1 MHSTRRAYVEVSTEC
16 MADLGPLMDAGLE
29 VICSAASDRLGIV
42 KLMIAGDVLPE
53 ECEASADACVQ
64 KLRTVTITMTQETYG
79 RQRLVR
85 VSDIRLA

>member
-1 MHSTRRAYVEVSTEC
+1 
-16 MADLGPLMDAGLE
+16 
-29 VICSAASDRLGIV
+29 
-42 KLMIAGDVLPE
+42 MIAGDVLPE